1 MARVLVLGSGGR
13 EHAFVYKIAQSPLC
27 EALFVA
33 PGNAGTARHAQNV
46 NIDPMDFEA
55 VARFCQEKSID
66 LLVPGPEAPLV
77 AGIRDVL
84 EAQPQLKGLKIVG
97 PSQKAARLEGSKDF
111 AKQFMQRYGIP
122 TARYRTFEA
131 GQLQQAL
138 DYLQQHPLPVVLKAD
153 GLAAGKGVLICESH
167 EQAVEEMKAM
177 LSGKF
182 GEASRKVV
190 VEEFLQGIEV
200 SVFVLTDGKDYLVL
214 PEAKD
219 YKRIGEGDTGLNT
232 GGMGAVSPVPF
243 VNKDFIGKV
252 EERIIRPTLQG
263 LQQEQAPYC
272 GFIFLGLMNVNGD
285 PYVIEYNVRMGD
297 PETQS
302 VFARIESDLLELLDA
317 TAAGT
322 LKHQSLQISPYTA
335 VTVVLASQGYPQT
348 YEKDKV
354 IEGFDEV
361 EEAIIFHAGTRQ
373 DDKGQILTAGGRVL
387 AVTSLAETLPQARQ
401 LAMKAAATIRFSNKY
416 YRRDIGLDL
425 ERYEQEAEASRQ
437 N

>member
-1 MARVLVLGSGGR
+1 
-13 EHAFVYKIAQSPLC
+13 
-27 EALFVA
+27 
-33 PGNAGTARHAQNV
+33 
-46 NIDPMDFEA
+46 
-55 VARFCQEKSID
+55 
-66 LLVPGPEAPLV
+66 
-77 AGIRDVL
+77 
-84 EAQPQLKGLKIVG
+84 
-97 PSQKAARLEGSKDF
+97 
-111 AKQFMQRYGIP
+111 
-122 TARYRTFEA
+122 
-131 GQLQQAL
+131 
-138 DYLQQHPLPVVLKAD
+138 
-153 GLAAGKGVLICESH
+153 
-167 EQAVEEMKAM
+167 
-177 LSGKF
+177 
-182 GEASRKVV
+182 
-190 VEEFLQGIEV
+190 
-200 SVFVLTDGKDYLVL
+200 
-214 PEAKD
+214 
-219 YKRIGEGDTGLNT
+219 
-232 GGMGAVSPVPF
+232 MGAVSPVPF

-297 PETQS
+297 PETQA

-373 DDKGQILTAGGRVL
+373 DGKGQILTAGGRVL
-387 AVTSLAETLPQARQ
+387 AVTSLAETLPEARQ